1 MKPAITVDHVIRKSI
16 DDGHVDEGVIV
27 HLHEGTG
34 DYWWIPSQERD
45 KHGERLKH
53 YIKAPRKDTQKSLE
67 ARIDSGEV
75 SLHRLEPTGLAVI
88 PLAQLREKAEKAAK
102 SPTKRARNLVE
113 SLAFMDEQWSWIAP
127 LVESEPIEILLE
139 VEHVKAYAE
148 SRKSEFGVKPEQ
160 IVRAVRAYLAGGR
173 KKEALLPGW
182 ERRGAPGKPRHPV
195 TNDDDNTAKRAG
207 RRNVAVEAGYAHLA
221 GIQATPDVR
230 EKLRLGYR
238 KYKTGKHISV
248 RMAFTMTL
256 AEYWAESVVI
266 TDGVRKVTLK
276 PLEVLPT
283 YDQFRRHGPGADPA
297 NSANRI
303 NLGDH
308 RWQRDQRALPGTERD
323 KVVAA
328 AQWGGIDSTSDD
340 QNLVLGVDRTIELP
354 ASWNTKVTEGYTG
367 YILGFHSGF
376 ERPSTMTALMAIAH
390 SAESKVEFCKRYG
403 IDITDD
409 QWIALHL
416 RRIRGDNGE
425 HKSEAGIHG
434 LTKAQISLEFVQS
447 YAAER
452 KGTVESKHQTLHRAA
467 GHQLAGSTQG
477 VRHKRG
483 DSNPKKDAC
492 RTHEE
497 YMYHAIK
504 AILYHNNVQRV
515 ENLLTLEMRAD
526 KVEPTRAAVLKWMIG
541 KGYVTTDEP
550 NLAVIRAACLP
561 VLRGIVTRL
570 GIQIFDPRTSDQR
583 LVPHLRYSSAA
594 LQATGLTRQGSSFRQ
609 EVNVHLN
616 PARIGKAW
624 LNFRG
629 LVELDLLTHDV
640 QLGDLTL
647 REWLEITDHDRL
659 NRYLTK
665 HVRLQLEAN
674 DAIDRYD
681 SNVVARRVKDEHT
694 KLNASLG
701 RNKPAKP
708 TKRGAAEMAQQDELK
723 RRLGLGDEVDGKAD
737 DIAIGAKRTSKRGEP
752 DEPDWVVAARA
763 SLH

>member
-1 MKPAITVDHVIRKSI
+1 MKPEIKVDHVIRKAV
-16 DDGHVDEGVIV
+16 DDRHVDEGVIV
-27 HLHEGTG
+27 HVDDTTG
-34 DYWWIPSQERD
+34 DYWWIPSQQLD

-53 YIKAPRKDTQKSLE
+53 YIKAPRKDAQKSLE
-67 ARIDSGEV
+67 ARIDSGEA

-102 SPTKRARNLVE
+102 SPTKRTRNLVE

-127 LVESEPIEILLE
+127 MVESEPIEVLLN
-139 VEHVKAYAE
+139 VERVNAYAA
-148 SRKSEFGVKPEQ
+148 SRMVEFGVKAEQ
-160 IVRAVRAYLAGGR
+160 IVRAVRAYLAGGK

-182 ERRGAPGKPRHPV
+182 ERRGAPGKSRYPTPK
-195 TNDDDNTAKRAG
+195 DDNNPLKRAG

-221 GIQATPDVR
+221 GIQATPEVR

-248 RMAFTMTL
+248 RMAYTMTL

-276 PLEVLPT
+276 PLEELPT

-297 NSANRI
+297 NSATRI
-303 NLGDH
+303 NLGAH
-308 RWQRDQRALPGTERD
+308 RWQRDHRALPGTERD

-328 AQWGGIDSTSDD
+328 AQWGGMDSTSDD
-340 QNLVLGVDRTIELP
+340 QNLVLGIDRTIALS
-354 ASWNTKVTEGYTG
+354 ASSNTKVTEGYTG

-403 IDITDD
+403 IDITDNE
-409 QWIALHL
+409 WIALHL

-425 HKSEAGIHG
+425 HKSEGGINS

-452 KGTVESKHQTLHRAA
+452 KGTPESKHQTLHRAS

-477 VRHKRG
+477 ERHRRG
-483 DSNPKKDAC
+483 DVDPKKDAC
-492 RTHEE
+492 RTHGE

-515 ENLLTLEMRAD
+515 EHLLTLEMRAE
-526 KVEPTRAAVLKWMIG
+526 KVEPTRAAILKWMIT

-550 NLAVIRAACLP
+550 NMSVIRAACLP
-561 VLRGIVTRL
+561 VLKGVVTRQ
-570 GIQIFDPRTSDQR
+570 GIQLFDPRTNDQR
-583 LVPHLRYSSAA
+583 LIPHLRYSSKA
-594 LQATGLTRQGSSFRQ
+594 LQATGLTEQGSSFRQ

-616 PARIGKAW
+616 PTRIGKAW

-629 LVELDLLTHDV
+629 LVEVELLTHDV
-640 QLGDLTL
+640 QLGDLAL

-659 NRYLTK
+659 DRYLTK
-665 HVRLQLEAN
+665 HVRLQLDAN

-681 SNVVARRVKDEHT
+681 SNVVARRVKEEHQ
-694 KLNASLG
+694 KLNAALG
-701 RNKPAKP
+701 RKKQAKP
-708 TKRGAAEMAQQDELK
+708 SKRKAAAMAQHDELQ
-723 RRLGLGDEVDGKAD
+723 RRLGLGADLDVKAD
-737 DIAIGAKRTSKRGEP
+737 DIAIGAVKSNKHS
-752 DEPDWVVAARA
+752 EPDWVAAARA
-763 SLH
+763 SSSLH